1 MHHGQLA
8 VNENIT
14 CLATAFTF
22 VVLQQHTQSFMKKIG
37 ILGGISHYTTI
48 EYYNRLMSL
57 YKVQYGNI
65 DYPEIIIYSLSHGLF
80 KEYEDHQQ
88 MDKYVCYV
96 SYGIEKLISAGAE
109 VIALAAN
116 SPHRV
121 FDILQ
126 SKFDIPMVSA
136 VESVLKES
144 QRLNI
149 KKGLL
154 LGIKFTMQSTFYQ
167 DRFRQAGIKLITP
180 NTVEQ
185 EIINNIIFNKLING
199 QNIDLDSK
207 NQMLEIISNYSV
219 DGIILGCMRLPV
231 FFNNNTVPGLNLV
244 NNLDKHIETILEEA
258 KR

>member
-1 MHHGQLA
+1 
-8 VNENIT
+8 
-14 CLATAFTF
+14 
-22 VVLQQHTQSFMKKIG
+22 MKRIG

-48 EYYNRLMSL
+48 EYYNRLMDI
-57 YKVQYGNI
+57 YKIQYGNI

-80 KEYEDHQQ
+80 KEYEDNQQ
-88 MDKYVCYV
+88 IDKYIDYI
-96 SYGIEKLISAGAE
+96 SYGIEKLINAGAE

-126 SKFDIPMVSA
+126 NKFEIPMVSA
-136 VESVLKES
+136 VDSVLKES

-167 DRFRQAGIKLITP
+167 DRFRRAGIELITP
-180 NTVEQ
+180 EIEEQ

-199 QNIDLDSK
+199 QDIDLESK
-207 NQMLEIISNYSV
+207 SQILEVISNHSV

-231 FFNNNTVPGLNLV
+231 FFNNKTVPELNLV
-244 NNLDKHIETILEEA
+244 NTLDKHIEAILEEA
-258 KR
+258 MR

>member
-1 MHHGQLA
+1 
-8 VNENIT
+8 
-14 CLATAFTF
+14 
-22 VVLQQHTQSFMKKIG
+22 MKKIG

-48 EYYNRLMSL
+48 EYYNRLMDL
-57 YKVQYGNI
+57 YKIQFGNI
-65 DYPEIIIYSLSHGLF
+65 DFPEIIIYSLSHGLF
-80 KEYEDHQQ
+80 KEYEDNQEI
-88 MDKYVCYV
+88 DKYVDYI
-96 SYGIEKLISAGAE
+96 SYGIEKLINAGAE

-126 SKFDIPMVSA
+126 NKFEIPMVSA

-154 LGIKFTMQSTFYQ
+154 IGIKFTMQSTFYQ
-167 DRFRQAGIKLITP
+167 DRFRRAGIELITP
-180 NTVEQ
+180 KIEEQ
-185 EIINNIIFNKLING
+185 EIINNIIFNKLTTG
-199 QNIDLDSK
+199 QDIDLDSK
-207 NQMLEIISNYSV
+207 SQILEVISNYTV

>member
-1 MHHGQLA
+1 
-8 VNENIT
+8 
-14 CLATAFTF
+14 
-22 VVLQQHTQSFMKKIG
+22 MKKIG

-48 EYYNRLMSL
+48 EYYNRIMDL
-57 YKVQYGNI
+57 YKVQYGNM

-80 KEYEDHQQ
+80 KEYEDNQQ
-88 MDKYVCYV
+88 IDKYVDYI
-96 SYGIEKLISAGAE
+96 SYGIEKLINAGAE

-121 FDILQ
+121 FEILQ
-126 SKFDIPMVSA
+126 NKFEIPIVSA

-154 LGIKFTMQSTFYQ
+154 LGIKFTMQSAFYQ
-167 DRFRQAGIKLITP
+167 ERFRLAGIDLITP
-180 NTVEQ
+180 ITE
-185 EIINNIIFNKLING
+185 EEDILNNIIFNKLING
-199 QNIDLDSK
+199 QDIDADSK
-207 NQMLEIISNYSV
+207 SHILKIISNYSV

-231 FFNNNTVPGLNLV
+231 FFNKQTAPELNLV
-244 NNLDKHIETILEEA
+244 NTLDLHIEAILEEA